1 MGQTDFH
8 FSYSEDTIGAN
19 SYCARCGNTAEI
31 HLALLGEMPQRSGSF
46 CLECSQTLLHDLQNQ
61 YAAIGHASTPAL
73 DAAHPTFSHG
83 TTHHDDSEGGIIF
96 WEGHGWSSDG
106 PFAGA

>member
-8 FSYSEDTIGAN
+8 FSYSEDTIRASN
-19 SYCARCGNTAEI
+19 HCARCGNTAEI

-46 CLECSQTLLHDLQNQ
+46 CLPCSEALIRDLQNQ
-61 YAAIGHASTPAL
+61 YATLGHASAVSL
-73 DAAHPTFSHG
+73 DTAHPTFLHG
-83 TTHHDDSEGGIIF
+83 NAHHDDSEGGIIF